1 MPRDFV
7 HVTLLFNQVRVKVIN
22 RYNAVINL
30 ETKKIMAKLYDIPE
44 LNRMLDGKSPQQ
56 TLEWALRE
64 FHPRI
69 AIASSFGPE
78 DLVLTD
84 IAKKINPES
93 KIFALETGRLH
104 QETYDLMEKVKD
116 RYGEF
121 DVYYPDV
128 TRLEEMVRA
137 HGINLFYKSI
147 ALRRLC
153 CNVRKVEPLK
163 RVLSGLDAWITGLRR
178 EQSTTRTDV
187 QRVEVD
193 SSNGGILKIN
203 PLVDQSSQDIW
214 QYIKSNNL
222 PYNTLHDNGYPSI
235 GCEPCTRAVK
245 PGEDQRSGRWWWE
258 PREASECGL
267 HNRYESSPSK

>member
-1 MPRDFV
+1 
-7 HVTLLFNQVRVKVIN
+7 
-22 RYNAVINL
+22 
-30 ETKKIMAKLYDIPE
+30 MAKLYDIPE

-56 TLEWALRE
+56 TLEWALKE

-78 DLVLTD
+78 DMVLTD
-84 IAKKINPES
+84 IAKKINPEA

-121 DVYYPDV
+121 GVYYPDAA
-128 TRLEEMVRA
+128 RLEEMVRA

-147 ALRRLC
+147 TLRRLC
-153 CNVRKVEPLK
+153 CNVRKVDPLK
-163 RVLSGLDAWITGLRR
+163 RALFGLDAWITGLRR

-267 HNRYESSPSK
+267 HNRHESSPSK